1 MKTKF
6 IKIVFI
12 LGILLV
18 SNNVVAQKSDSLKTK
33 DILHMSLEDMM
44 NMEVVTASKVMQK
57 IQDVPAN
64 VRVITAQE
72 ILERGYFTLEDALA
86 DLPGFQFRN
95 ILGFN
100 TYTFLRGLPSQNN
113 LILVMIDGIQINEL
127 NSGGFYGGG
136 QYNLSNVERI
146 EVVYGPASALYG
158 TNAVSGIINII
169 TKKPGSDDGGHVSS
183 GIGNFGKLITDFSYD
198 YYNEDQDFGVRVAG
212 MYKQNKKANLKE
224 ENGDY
229 NWTNDMENF
238 EDDLAFDAMIKFKG
252 FTWGTY
258 FQNKK
263 ASRTTNYKTI
273 GSKYLDHGTSWNIR
287 FLNSCLQH
295 VYDKNEK
302 WINQAKVY
310 FRNATVKDNTIG
322 YIIKTDTS
330 SPGEQVAYFRPN
342 HLIGIEEQFNYNP
355 SNKLNLIAGT
365 VFELE
370 TLSEGFTKSYSQS
383 QSEKPEKPEKP
394 DIINNNLLSFY
405 LQGQYKFIKS
415 MVFTA
420 GIRQDFSNYYGNV
433 LTPRFAV
440 VFNKGAFT
448 AKALYNE
455 AFRAPKPWDYTW
467 GDGNDNLDPERMKS
481 GELFVSYRFGDHFS
495 LEGSI
500 FRNIINDLFVKET
513 IKIND
518 STEIKRWT
526 NKDEVTTTG
535 TEIGIR
541 YSIEKFQ
548 AYLNYT
554 NNHSHDLND
563 LHVTEISDDILN
575 LGFTYEPV
583 SNLILNFRANY
594 LGDRKNPKEIATTGS
609 DIIEDAFVFHTAI
622 TYYISGFSFQV
633 VANNLL
639 NTEYYHP
646 SNRPPDRYR
655 QPQRSVLMK
664 VAFTFGKKNN
674 DK

>member
-1 MKTKF
+1 MKTKL
-6 IKIVFI
+6 I
-12 LGILLV
+12 GIIFLTSIFFL
-18 SNNVVAQKSDSLKTK
+18 SNSVIAQKPDSLKAK
-33 DILHMSLEDMM
+33 DILYMSLEDMM
-44 NMEVVTASKVMQK
+44 NVEVITASKVMQK

-100 TYTFLRGLPSQNN
+100 TYSFLRGLPSQNN

-169 TKKPGSDDGGHVSS
+169 TKKPGSADAGHV
-183 GIGNFGKLITDFSYD
+183 GTGVGNFGKFITDFSYD
-198 YYNEDQDFGVRVAG
+198 YFNEDNDFGVRIAG
-212 MYKQNKKANLKE
+212 MYKQNKKADLKE
-224 ENGDY
+224 KNGDY
-229 NWTNDMENF
+229 NWTNAMENF

-258 FQNKK
+258 FQNKI

-295 VYDKNEK
+295 IYDKNEK

-322 YIIKTDTS
+322 YIIKADTS

-355 SNKLNLIAGT
+355 FNKLNLIAGA

-370 TLSEGFTKSYSQS
+370 TLSKGFTKSYSQS
-383 QSEKPEKPEKP
+383 QSEKPDKPVKP
-394 DIINNNLLSFY
+394 DEIDNNLLSFY
-405 LQGQYKFIKS
+405 LQGQYKIIES
-415 MVFTA
+415 TVLTA

-448 AKALYNE
+448 VKALYNE

-481 GELFVSYRFGDHFS
+481 GELFASYRFGDHFS
-495 LEGSI
+495 LEASFFNNTI
-500 FRNIINDLFVKET
+500 DDLFVKET
-513 IKIND
+513 IKVND
-518 STEIKRWT
+518 STEINRWA
-526 NKDEVTTTG
+526 NKDKVTT
-535 TEIGIR
+535 IGIETGIK

-554 NNHSHDLND
+554 FND
-563 LHVTEISDDILN
+563 SRDQEKNRIPEISDHILN
-575 LGFTYEPV
+575 LGFSYEPI
-583 SNLILNFRANY
+583 SNLIVNFRTNY
-594 LGDRKNPKEIATTGS
+594 LGERNNPKEIAATGS
-609 DIIEDAFVFHTAI
+609 DIIDNALIFHAAI
-622 TYYISGFSFQV
+622 TYYVSGFSFQIV
-633 VANNLL
+633 GNNLL

-664 VAFTFGKKNN
+664 MAYTFGRKN
-674 DK
+674 